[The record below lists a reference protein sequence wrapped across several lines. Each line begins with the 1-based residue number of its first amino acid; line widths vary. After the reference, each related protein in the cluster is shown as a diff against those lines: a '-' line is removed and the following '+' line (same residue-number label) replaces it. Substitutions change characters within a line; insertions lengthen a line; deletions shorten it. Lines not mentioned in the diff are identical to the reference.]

1 MFAQEPPCP
10 LKDEKKNSTSSAT
23 AFSLTLNVLICA
35 GGCHSIPFFFRQYFY
50 LFSQNMF
57 LFSQILKTLMLYNT
71 KFSVAAALTMWMHQK
86 NVDFYFTNLKNDID
100 SKFKKYYFYGI
111 LLVNIFYA
119 YVLLFMHSFLSPKAE
134 RKALPQKSIGF
145 WKCLFC
151 ASVFDKLDQSNSK
164 AAMLSIS
171 FYSPTSQV
179 PQPTCSSKSKWF
191 YHFWH
196 TLQHFQWDLKA

>member
-1 MFAQEPPCP
+1 M
-10 LKDEKKNSTSSAT
+10 
-23 AFSLTLNVLICA
+23 
-35 GGCHSIPFFFRQYFY
+35 PFHTIFVRQYY
-50 LFSQNMF
+50 YS
-57 LFSQILKTLMLYNT
+57 FSQISKTKIPNSQLLHCWPCECI
-71 KFSVAAALTMWMHQK
+71 KRMWS
-86 NVDFYFTNLKNDID
+86 FFFTTLENDID
-100 SKFKKYYFYGI
+100 SKFKKYNLYDI